1 MEEMA
6 QSEKLQA
13 NPACERGEAGRLAL
27 LCKLLLD
34 LFDWLA
40 RCDLWSAGMNRQ
52 QLARRNKQ
60 RPLASDLV
68 LRSWQMALLCWRILL
83 AGQLR
88 LRCLLLDQ
96 RGKIQSQRE
105 TERKR
110 LTDNFHLV
118 LLVWFSAVSFDNSQV
133 VARWKQNS
141 AISIVF
147 PAFYFRRTE
156 LAKVGL

>member
-1 MEEMA
+1 MVA
-6 QSEKLQA
+6 HHLGRRGHILAWKKWHSLKSCKPTQ
-13 NPACERGEAGRLAL
+13 PASVARQVGF
-27 LCKLLLD
+27 CKLVLD

-118 LLVWFSAVSFDNSQV
+118 LLVCLLSAVSFD
-133 VARWKQNS
+133 K
-141 AISIVF
+141 
-147 PAFYFRRTE
+147 
-156 LAKVGL
+156 